1 MTPDKARALLDGT
14 MPGPWEWVS
23 GKDDGEEYEAL
34 RGPDGANALR
44 TQDAEE
50 YASWIDGTNADKA
63 LAAAAPGMARMIAGM
78 RPQYRAEYR
87 LADGTW
93 AMYDVEKCDGWTTV
107 HGFARGQAAELA
119 RTGAAVRIVRRY
131 VTNEEEA

>member
-1 MTPDKARALLDGT
+1 MTPDEARALLDNFDRLLPFEAELEMEGAA
-14 MPGPWEWVS
+14 
-23 GKDDGEEYEAL
+23 KDM
-34 RGPDGANALR
+34 
-44 TQDAEE
+44 
-50 YASWIDGTNADKA
+50 
-63 LAAAAPGMARMIAGM
+63 AAMIAGM

-131 VTNEEEA
+131 VTEPEAADATD